1 MRIFWGILGGLCL
14 VYCLALFLAGGY
26 GTKFFLIWGLLGMV
40 LLFWAKY
47 GNRMREHLSKRIQKV
62 ALLLISVGLL
72 LFIIVESCILSGFFA
87 KGKESLDYIIVL
99 GAQIKEDGPSYVL
112 QKRLDAAYDYL
123 ENNPDTIVIV
133 SGGQGS
139 NEPTTE
145 AQGMHDY
152 LVGRGIAPER
162 ILMED
167 ASRNTSENIRYSMQL
182 FDAENSSVGIVTN
195 NFHVF
200 RGVHLAEAEG
210 CKEVFGIAAGSHPLY
225 LPNNMLREFFGMV
238 KDFLAGNLKSG

>member
-26 GTKFFLIWGLLGMV
+26 GTKFFLIWGLLGML

-47 GNRMREHLSKRIQKV
+47 GNRIKERLSKRIKKA
-62 ALLLISVGLL
+62 ALLLIGVGVL
-72 LFIIVESCILSGFFA
+72 LFVIVEISILSGFFA
-87 KGKESLDYIIVL
+87 KGKEGLDYIIVL
-99 GAQIKEDGPSYVL
+99 GAQVRENGPSYVL
-112 QKRLDAAYDYL
+112 QKRLDAAYEYL
-123 ENNPDTIVIV
+123 ENNPATIVIV

-139 NEPTTE
+139 NEPTSE
-145 AQGMHDY
+145 AQGMYDY

-162 ILMED
+162 ILLED
-167 ASRNTSENIRYSMQL
+167 ESRNTDENIRYSMQL

-200 RGVHLAEAEG
+200 RGVHLARAEG
-210 CKEVFGIAAGSHPLY
+210 CADVYGIAAGSHPGY
-225 LPNNMLREFFGMV
+225 LPNNMLREFFGVV
-238 KDFLAGNLKSG
+238 KDFLAGNLT

>member
-26 GTKFFLIWGLLGMV
+26 GTKFFLIWGLLGIV
-40 LLFWAKY
+40 CLFWVKY
-47 GNRMREHLSKRIQKV
+47 GNRIKKRLSLKIKKLFV
-62 ALLLISVGLL
+62 LLIGMGLL
-72 LFIIVESCILSGFFA
+72 IFLIVEGCILSDFFA
-87 KGKESLDYIIVL
+87 KGKDGLDYIIVL
-99 GAQIKEDGPSYVL
+99 GAQVREDGPSYVL
-112 QKRLDAAYDYL
+112 QKRLDAAYEYL
-123 ENNPDTIVIV
+123 ENNPNTIVIV

-145 AQGMHDY
+145 AQGMYDY

-162 ILMED
+162 ILMEN

-182 FDAENSSVGIVTN
+182 FDAENSNVGIVTN

-210 CKEVFGIAAGSHPLY
+210 CKDVSGIAAGSHPLY
-225 LPNNMLREFFGMV
+225 LPNNMLREFFGVV
-238 KDFLAGNLKSG
+238 KDFLSGNLT

>member
-26 GTKFFLIWGLLGMV
+26 GTKFFLIWGLLGML

-47 GNRMREHLSKRIQKV
+47 GNRIKERLSKRIKKA
-62 ALLLISVGLL
+62 ALLLIGVGLL
-72 LFIIVESCILSGFFA
+72 LFVIVEICILSGFFA
-87 KGKESLDYIIVL
+87 KGKEGLDYIIVL
-99 GAQIKEDGPSYVL
+99 GAQVRENGPSYVL
-112 QKRLDAAYDYL
+112 QKRLDAAYEYL
-123 ENNPDTIVIV
+123 ENNPATIVIV

-139 NEPTTE
+139 NEPTSE
-145 AQGMHDY
+145 AQGMYDY

-162 ILMED
+162 ILLED
-167 ASRNTSENIRYSMQL
+167 ESRNTDENIRYSMQL

-200 RGVHLAEAEG
+200 RGIHLARAEG
-210 CKEVFGIAAGSHPLY
+210 CADVYGIAAGSHPGY
-225 LPNNMLREFFGMV
+225 LPNNMLREFFGVV
-238 KDFLAGNLKSG
+238 KDFLAGNLT

>member
-1 MRIFWGILGGLCL
+1 MRIFWGILGGVCL

-26 GTKFFLIWGLLGMV
+26 GTKFFLIWGLLGIV
-40 LLFWAKY
+40 CLFWVKY
-47 GNRMREHLSKRIQKV
+47 GRKIKERISPRIKKAV
-62 ALLLISVGLL
+62 VLLISTGLL
-72 LFIIVESCILSGFFA
+72 VFLIVEGCILSGFFS
-87 KGKESLDYIIVL
+87 KGKDGLDYIIVL
-99 GAQIKEDGPSYVL
+99 GAQIREDGPSYVL

-123 ENNPDTIVIV
+123 QNNPHTIVIV

-145 AQGMHDY
+145 AQGMYDY
-152 LVGRGIAPER
+152 LVGRGIEPER

-167 ASRNTSENIRYSMQL
+167 ASRNTDENIRYSMQL

-200 RGVHLAEAEG
+200 RGVHLARAEG
-210 CKEVFGIAAGSHPLY
+210 CADVYGIAAGSHPGY
-225 LPNNMLREFFGMV
+225 LPNNMLREFFGVV
-238 KDFLAGNLKSG
+238 KDFLTGNLI

>member
-1 MRIFWGILGGLCL
+1 MRIFWGILGGLSL

-26 GTKFFLIWGLLGMV
+26 GTKFFLIWGLLGIIC
-40 LLFWAKY
+40 LFWAKH
-47 GNRMREHLSKRIQKV
+47 RDRIKKHLSSKIKKT
-62 ALLLISVGLL
+62 ALFLIGVGLL
-72 LFIIVESCILSGFFA
+72 IFLVVEGCILSGFSA
-87 KGKESLDYIIVL
+87 KGKDGLDYIIVL
-99 GAQIKEDGPSYVL
+99 GAQVREDGPSYVL

-123 ENNPDTIVIV
+123 ENNPNTIVIV

-145 AQGMHDY
+145 AQGMYDY

-200 RGVHLAEAEG
+200 RGVHLAGAEG

-225 LPNNMLREFFGMV
+225 LPNNMLREFFGV
-238 KDFLAGNLKSG
+238 IKDLLAGNL